1 MKTLTRLWRSL
12 ESILG
17 LTTVPAFWEA
27 YCGPEFDLI
36 RPHLRATDTKGGLYP
51 CPRPGIGY
59 CPRRI
64 VEYRNG
70 EFAALCRDPYQ
81 CCERVSL
88 TPREALLHYLD
99 LAAFLKA
106 ILRAAS
112 IRPEEPKE
120 RCYGTWSI
128 GLSSRRSSLNQPVF
142 LIIVHSATAF
152 ESAVNSLLADIGVQF
167 LILAPTNRF
176 RSVAIQ
182 ERLQRHNV
190 GYLCLEEQVFVDEH
204 GRFTTSDP
212 IESADT
218 VPATPVADRKRVV
231 KTFTKKH
238 RCRVADIQKAAGVYE
253 TDYYGWLRGDDPD
266 HYAHC
271 IRIEQILLHGLP
283 KPSSQK
289 FS

>member
-51 CPRPGIGY
+51 CPRSGTGY

-64 VEYRNG
+64 VEYGNG
-70 EFAALCRDPYQ
+70 EFAAICRDPHQ

-88 TPREALLHYLD
+88 TPREAMLHYLD

-112 IRPEEPKE
+112 IRPEEAKE

-142 LIIVHSATAF
+142 LIIVHSAAAF
-152 ESAVNSLLADIGVQF
+152 ESAVNSLLADVRRAVSHPGTHK
-167 LILAPTNRF
+167 P
-176 RSVAIQ
+176 
-182 ERLQRHNV
+182 
-190 GYLCLEEQVFVDEH
+190 
-204 GRFTTSDP
+204 
-212 IESADT
+212 
-218 VPATPVADRKRVV
+218 VPECGDSG
-231 KTFTKKH
+231 
-238 RCRVADIQKAAGVYE
+238 AAAE
-253 TDYYGWLRGDDPD
+253 
-266 HYAHC
+266 A
-271 IRIEQILLHGLP
+271 
-283 KPSSQK
+283 
-289 FS
+289 